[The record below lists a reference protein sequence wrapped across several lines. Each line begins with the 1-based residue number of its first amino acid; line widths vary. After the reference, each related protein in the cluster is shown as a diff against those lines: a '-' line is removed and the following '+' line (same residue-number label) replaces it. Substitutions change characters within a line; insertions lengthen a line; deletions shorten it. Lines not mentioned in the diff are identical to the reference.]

1 MSQPRTFVANWQ
13 SSAHSNDASFTQR
26 STAFSLISFTSFF
39 SSVWQTLSFQ
49 LSFIYSLWF
58 YDLFHNLM
66 IKSWVS
72 SVINF
77 GTILWITLDPSSF
90 LSFFATRALREN
102 CNYTSEFIFAF
113 HQSSVIAT
121 ALYLSYSLELQTFY
135 YRAKHV
141 FINQQAALSL
151 PLWLREY

>member
-1 MSQPRTFVANWQ
+1 MMLPSPSDPLHFPLF
-13 SSAHSNDASFTQR
+13 HSLLSFH
-26 STAFSLISFTSFF
+26 LL
-39 SSVWQTLSFQ
+39 QTLSF
-49 LSFIYSLWF
+49 SLWF

-77 GTILWITLDPSSF
+77 GTILWITLDPSSSF

-102 CNYTSEFIFAF
+102 CSYTSEFIFAF

-121 ALYLSYSLELQTFY
+121 ALYLKLFFGTPDILLSSKTCIYQSASRPIF
-135 YRAKHV
+135 
-141 FINQQAALSL
+141 ALVIARVLSI
-151 PLWLREY
+151 WLVSIISWVRSGDL